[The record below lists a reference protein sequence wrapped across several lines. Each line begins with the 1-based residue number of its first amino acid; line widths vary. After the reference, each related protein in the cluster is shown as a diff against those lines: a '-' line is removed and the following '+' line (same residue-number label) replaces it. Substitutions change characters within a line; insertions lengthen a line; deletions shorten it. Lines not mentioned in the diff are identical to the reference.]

1 MAEFKLD
8 MRHDSPLMIKGQYN
22 EIVKYLKADDK
33 SEFQR
38 KIRRRVA
45 SNNYQLM
52 SFLVL
57 WLEDILC
64 ISQKNKVRL
73 SSFYRTISIKCH
85 SIVLTYLFL

>member
-8 MRHDSPLMIKGQYN
+8 MRHDSPLIIKGQYN

-38 KIRRRVA
+38 KIRRKVA
-45 SNNYQLM
+45 SNIYQLM
-52 SFLVL
+52 SFPVL

-73 SSFYRTISIKCH
+73 SSFYCTISIKCH

>member
-8 MRHDSPLMIKGQYN
+8 MRHDSPLIIKGQ
-22 EIVKYLKADDK
+22 IVKYLKADDK